1 MGISLTGSDLAVRYV
16 PGESD
21 SRMFG
26 GNSNWRGPIWFPVNV
41 LLTDSL
47 RRYALGMAAHLEVE
61 YPTDSGQLRHVVD
74 IADDLDSR
82 LVGLFRIGPDGRR
95 PSDPRHVPTGPLWQ
109 AHPTSANTSM
119 ATPARAWAALIRPA
133 GRRWSR
139 IWSAWGRTEGALARP
154 CAQG

>member
-82 LVGLFRIGPDGRR
+82 LVGPFRIGPDGRR

-109 AHPTSANTSM
+109 AHPTFSEHFHGDSGAGLGGSHQTGW
-119 ATPARAWAALIRPA
+119 TALVA
-133 GRRWSR
+133 HLVCLG
-139 IWSAWGRTEGALARP
+139 ED
-154 CAQG
+154 

>member
-61 YPTDSGQLRHVVD
+61 YPTGSGQLRHVVD

-82 LVGLFRIGPDGRR
+82 LVGLSDRPGR
-95 PSDPRHVPTGPLWQ
+95 P
-109 AHPTSANTSM
+109 
-119 ATPARAWAALIRPA
+119 PAERPA
-133 GRRWSR
+133 TRANRAVMAGPPHFSEHFHGD
-139 IWSAWGRTEGALARP
+139 SGAGLGGSHQTGWTALVAHLV
-154 CAQG
+154 CLGED